1 MIASD
6 CADKKGTTED
16 MLDAIIDKLTQSIE
30 EQATGRVLD
39 TEVRRANL
47 TDADC
52 LEAGWLFDWRKEVQR
67 AEVYKLVVGE
77 HGDLIHGLISLSH
90 EPGYVLVNLLESNP
104 RNVGRDKEHVGV
116 PGNLFAFAAK
126 RSFELGNEG
135 FVVFV
140 AKTALIRHYEQT
152 LGARRIGGSQRMF
165 LDTKAAARLVETY
178 FGGK

>member
-1 MIASD
+1 
-6 CADKKGTTED
+6 

-30 EQATGRVLD
+30 ERATGRVLD
-39 TEVRRANL
+39 TEVRRA
-47 TDADC
+47 TQADVDG
-52 LEAGWLFDWRKEVQR
+52 LEGGWLFDWRREVHR

-77 HGDLIHGLISLSH
+77 HGERIHGLISLSR
-90 EPGYVLVNLLESNP
+90 EPGYVVVNLLESTP
-104 RNVGRDKEHVGV
+104 RNVGREKEYVGV

-140 AKTALIRHYEQT
+140 AKTALIWHYEKT
-152 LGARRIGGSQRMF
+152 LGACRIGGSQRMF
-165 LDTKAAARLVETY
+165 LDTKAAARLVRSY

>member
-1 MIASD
+1 
-6 CADKKGTTED
+6 
-16 MLDAIIDKLTQSIE
+16 
-30 EQATGRVLD
+30 
-39 TEVRRANL
+39 
-47 TDADC
+47 
-52 LEAGWLFDWRKEVQR
+52 
-67 AEVYKLVVGE
+67 
-77 HGDLIHGLISLSH
+77 
-90 EPGYVLVNLLESNP
+90 VLVNLLESNP

>member
-1 MIASD
+1 
-6 CADKKGTTED
+6 

-30 EQATGRVLD
+30 ERATGRVLD
-39 TEVRRANL
+39 TEVRRATL
-47 TDADC
+47 ADVDC
-52 LEAGWLFDWRKEVQR
+52 LEAGWLFDWRKEAQR

-77 HGDLIHGLISLSH
+77 HGDLIHGLISLSR
-90 EPGYVLVNLLESNP
+90 EPGYVVVNLLESNP
-104 RNVGRDKEHVGV
+104 RNVGRDKEYVGV

-126 RSFELGNEG
+126 RSFELGDEG

-165 LDTKAAARLVETY
+165 LDTKAAARLVQTY